1 MDTILYNGKI
11 YTQDKAYPS
20 CSAIAIKNGVIAA
33 MGSNSEILALSKDNT
48 EKIDLKQR
56 RVLPGFED
64 SHLHLLFYAIQAS
77 AVNLAAARSLED
89 VKSLC
94 GEKVQWAKQNGKWI
108 QGVSFNQDDWDIKKL
123 PTRHDLDRISTE
135 VPISIRRACYH
146 ISVCNTKA
154 LEILGLMENISDEAK
169 INMGF
174 NEDGTPDGLI
184 KEDLQ
189 NIITEAQPLPTKDEI
204 KDLIILGLNHAASK
218 GITQVHSDDFMVLPG
233 DDGETIMNAYKEL
246 AAEGK
251 LPIRVYQQCL
261 LWEEN
266 SLERFLKRGH
276 KTGDDY
282 GFYRIGPFKIIGD
295 GSLGAHTAYMRKPY
309 LNEPGTCGLAR
320 YTDEQLYEI
329 CKTAHNNGMQLAIHC
344 IGDASLEQALNALK
358 KLQLDYTR
366 TNCRHGIVHCQIM
379 DNKQHD
385 MFHELNLLAYVQPIF
400 LRCDMN
406 IVDECVGSELAKQS
420 YNWRRYED
428 TGVHQSGGSDCPV
441 EAFDILPNIE
451 YAVTRTNPDTGKSWY
466 PENKVTLK
474 EAIRIFTYEGA
485 YASFSESIR
494 GSLSVGKYADLVVLD
509 KDIFE
514 VPENQIH
521 NINVD
526 ITMVG
531 GKIAY
536 SR

>member
-1 MDTILYNGKI
+1 
-11 YTQDKAYPS
+11 
-20 CSAIAIKNGVIAA
+20 
-33 MGSNSEILALSKDNT
+33 
-48 EKIDLKQR
+48 
-56 RVLPGFED
+56 
-64 SHLHLLFYAIQAS
+64 
-77 AVNLAAARSLED
+77 
-89 VKSLC
+89 
-94 GEKVQWAKQNGKWI
+94 
-108 QGVSFNQDDWDIKKL
+108 
-123 PTRHDLDRISTE
+123 
-135 VPISIRRACYH
+135 
-146 ISVCNTKA
+146 
-154 LEILGLMENISDEAK
+154 
-169 INMGF
+169 
-174 NEDGTPDGLI
+174 
-184 KEDLQ
+184 
-189 NIITEAQPLPTKDEI
+189 
-204 KDLIILGLNHAASK
+204 
-218 GITQVHSDDFMVLPG
+218 
-233 DDGETIMNAYKEL
+233 
-246 AAEGK
+246 
-251 LPIRVYQQCL
+251 
-261 LWEEN
+261 
-266 SLERFLKRGH
+266 
-276 KTGDDY
+276 
-282 GFYRIGPFKIIGD
+282 
-295 GSLGAHTAYMRKPY
+295 MRKPY